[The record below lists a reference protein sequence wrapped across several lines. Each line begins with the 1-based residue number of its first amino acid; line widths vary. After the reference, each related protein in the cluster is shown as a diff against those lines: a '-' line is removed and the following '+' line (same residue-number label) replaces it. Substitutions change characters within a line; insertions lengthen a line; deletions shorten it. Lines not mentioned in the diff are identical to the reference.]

1 MLTSSQDGILVIAHS
16 SAAISKFGG
25 ARSMQRARR
34 DCFLGFAR
42 RKATHHPA
50 GANVL
55 TRYLSQS
62 IGLWSQ
68 GSHATFAVREKEIG
82 DEERRTHFLLLTVVF
97 ALSPLDGIAEEK
109 QIADVKER

>member
-1 MLTSSQDGILVIAHS
+1 MLTSSQDEILVIAHS

-42 RKATHHPA
+42 RKATHHRA
-50 GANVL
+50 GANVSPA
-55 TRYLSQS
+55 TCHNP

-68 GSHATFAVREKEIG
+68 GSQATFAVREKEIG
-82 DEERRTHFLLLTVVF
+82 NEEDPFCSTSYRRFRIVP
-97 ALSPLDGIAEEK
+97 A
-109 QIADVKER
+109 